1 MAPGQPNVLLA
12 AIRECRSGFFL
23 LGGFSFFINLL
34 VLTPTLYMMQVYD
47 RVLGSGRIETLI
59 FLTII
64 ASIAYM
70 VLGALDAVRG
80 HVLTR
85 IGRWL
90 DRRLSPVLIEMSMRG
105 VLYGL
110 PANAQPLRDLAQ
122 VRGYLGGVGVT
133 ALFDAPWSPIFIAV
147 IWILHPLLGAFALT
161 AAIVLSAIA
170 ILNEYLSRKSL
181 KAASTLTIA
190 NLQKADSAVRN
201 ADVFHAMG
209 MLPGFLTGWVRGN
222 DTALAMQVA
231 ASDNNAIIL
240 GVSKFFRIFVQSF
253 VLGLGAYVVL
263 QHEMTSGGMIAA
275 SILLGRALA
284 PVEQA
289 IGSWKS
295 LVAARDA
302 YDRLK
307 RLADRLPPPAPAMP
321 LPPPRGRLT
330 CEQVVLVPRGRE
342 TPILQGVSFVLEPG
356 EAIGIIGPSA
366 AGKSTLC
373 RLLVGSWQPTRG
385 HVRLDGADVFAW
397 PSEQLGPYVGYLP
410 QTVELIG
417 ATVADSIARLSPDPD
432 PEAIVAAARTA
443 GVHEM
448 ILRLPKGYETEIGD
462 GGSILSGGQRQ
473 RIGLARALYRQ
484 PRLVVLD
491 EPNASLDSEGE
502 DSLIG
507 AIQRVK
513 AWGGGIIIVAHQPR
527 ILQPVD
533 KLLLLRDGR
542 VELFGPRD
550 EVLAKLR
557 SARTPTVVPATAVAS
572 KPRAG
577 AAETT
582 GSASGIAPAPP
593 AATASEARR

>member
-1 MAPGQPNVLLA
+1 MTPAQPNVFLV
-12 AIRECRSGFFL
+12 AIRECKSGFLL
-23 LGGFSFFINLL
+23 LGSFSFFINLL

-47 RVLGSGRIETLI
+47 RVLGSGRIETLV
-59 FLTII
+59 FLTVI
-64 ASIAYM
+64 AAAAYM
-70 VLGALDAVRG
+70 VLGALEAVRG
-80 HVLTR
+80 RVLIR
-85 IGRWL
+85 VGRWL
-90 DRRLSPVLIEMSMRG
+90 DRRLSPLLIDMSMRG

-110 PANAQPLRDLAQ
+110 PANAQALRDLAQ
-122 VRGYLGGVGVT
+122 VRGFLSGVGIT
-133 ALFDAPWSPIFIAV
+133 ALFDVPWSPIFIAV
-147 IWILHPLLGAFALT
+147 IWVLHPLLGAFALA
-161 AAIVLSAIA
+161 AAIILGGIA
-170 ILNEYLSRKSL
+170 ILNEYLSRRSL
-181 KAASTLTIA
+181 RSAAALSIA
-190 NLQKADSAVRN
+190 NTQKADAAVRN

-209 MLPGFLTGWVRGN
+209 MLPGFLAGWTRSN
-222 DTALAMQVA
+222 DESLAMQTA
-231 ASDNNAIIL
+231 ASDTNATIL
-240 GVSKFFRIFVQSF
+240 GISKFFRIFVQSAI
-253 VLGLGAYVVL
+253 LGLGAFVVL
-263 QHEMTSGGMIAA
+263 QQEMTSGGMIAG

-289 IGSWKS
+289 IGSWKN

-302 YDRLK
+302 YERLK
-307 RLADRLPPPAPAMP
+307 RLAERLPPPPPSMP
-321 LPPPRGRLT
+321 LPAPQGRLT
-330 CEQVVLVPRGRE
+330 CEQVVFVPRGRE
-342 TPILQGVSFVLEPG
+342 TPILQGVSFAMEPG

-385 HVRLDGADVFAW
+385 HVRLDGADVFSW

-417 ATVADSIARLSPDPD
+417 TTVADSIARLSPDPD
-432 PEAIVAAARTA
+432 PDAIVEAARTA

-491 EPNASLDSEGE
+491 EPNASLDAEGE

-507 AIQRVK
+507 AINRVK
-513 AWGGGIIIVAHQPR
+513 GWGGGIIIVAHQPR

-533 KLLLLRDGR
+533 KLLVLRDGK

-550 EVLAKLR
+550 EVLARLR
-557 SARTPTVVPATAVAS
+557 AARGPVAVPATAAAA
-572 KPRAG
+572 RARG
-577 AAETT
+577 GGPT
-582 GSASGIAPAPP
+582 APAAGTGE
-593 AATASEARR
+593 AASR